1 VGGFLGG
8 RVVQMT
14 LESFSM
20 FGVGMGLGL
29 GLSLGSGL
37 GYIGEHFTVEVILLG
52 SGFFKRQGMLSGVDM
67 IELRLGFVSEEAGE
81 LGKGDGLL

>member
-14 LESFSM
+14 LESFGM
-20 FGVGMGLGL
+20 FGVGMGL

-52 SGFFKRQGMLSGVDM
+52 SGFFKRQGMLRGVDM